1 MHFIPS
7 VVQLI
12 PDPPPAAGAGHI
24 ISPYRGIADSPRK
37 FQPTAHARQR
47 THRKETGHEHQTGK
61 SQLIVLGTIICQM
74 GLGTIYTWSLFNQ
87 PLVDKFHW
95 GLADVA
101 TTFSITSFFL
111 AFATLFAGKLQER
124 FGIRNLTLCSGILV
138 GLGLIASAHVSSL
151 DMIYL
156 LAGVVVGFAVGIAYI
171 STLSNLIKWFP
182 ANKGLI
188 SGISVGAFG
197 SGSLLFKYVNA
208 ALIADV
214 GVSGAFFYWG
224 AIVMGLIVVGSLL
237 LKEPVLATNAAQPG
251 ANGLGNDFSVRQMLA
266 TKEAYLLFTI
276 FFAAC
281 MSGLYLIGIVKDMG
295 VQLAGMDLATAANT
309 VSAVAIFNTAGRI
322 ILGTLSDKVGRMRV
336 ISFTM
341 LVTVLA
347 IVALSF
353 MTLNHTLFFICVG
366 AVAFCFGG
374 NITVFPA
381 IVGDFFGLKNH
392 SKNYGII
399 YQGFGLGALAG
410 SFVAKYFGGFH
421 ATFMVIGVL
430 SAASLLITLFIKAPK
445 AVEVESEETAQAAEL
460 AKA

>member
-1 MHFIPS
+1 MNS
-7 VVQLI
+7 K
-12 PDPPPAAGAGHI
+12 PANR
-24 ISPYRGIADSPRK
+24 S
-37 FQPTAHARQR
+37 
-47 THRKETGHEHQTGK
+47 
-61 SQLIVLGTIICQM
+61 LIVLGTIICQM

-95 GLADVA
+95 GLGDVA

-124 FGIRNLTLCSGILV
+124 FGIRNLTLVSGVLV
-138 GLGLIASAHVSSL
+138 GLGLIASAHVQSL

-182 ANKGLI
+182 DNKGLI

-208 ALIADV
+208 ALISGA
-214 GVSGAFFYWG
+214 GVSAAFFYWG
-224 AIVMGLIVVGSLL
+224 VIVMALIVLGSLL
-237 LKEPVLATNAAQPG
+237 LKEPAQVNQTTNHHVLS
-251 ANGLGNDFSVRQMLA
+251 NDYTVRQMLA
-266 TKEAYLLFTI
+266 SKEAYMLFVI

-341 LVTVLA
+341 LVTILA
-347 IVALSF
+347 IAALSF
-353 MTLNHTLFFICVG
+353 LTLSHTLFFICVG

-410 SFVAKYFGGFH
+410 SFVANHFGGFH
-421 ATFMVIGVL
+421 ATFMVMGTL
-430 SAASLLITLFIKAPK
+430 SVISLLITLFIKAPK
-445 AVEVESEETAQAAEL
+445 AVEQEEESHAEPVF
-460 AKA
+460 AKANG